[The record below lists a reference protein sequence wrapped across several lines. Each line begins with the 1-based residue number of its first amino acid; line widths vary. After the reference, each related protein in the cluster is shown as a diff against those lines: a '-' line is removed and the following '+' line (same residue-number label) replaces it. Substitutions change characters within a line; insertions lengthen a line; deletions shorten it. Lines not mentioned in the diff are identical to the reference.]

1 CIKRNIGHLCHDEP
15 RDADSKKAKSSHA
28 PSAVDESETTQ
39 SELTRS
45 SIDQSATGSMGPPPP
60 FDRKASAF
68 GAAVLGQG
76 NPLHLVSPGAGTGM
90 AGNGSNMN
98 QFAGFS
104 DAWLTAQNHYHDM
117 QSYHPN
123 NYLIAPEV
131 THEFNLLNDFL
142 QTSLLDD
149 GGIVSDE
156 SQNSP
161 AFSRTAGANDM
172 LPTFGNHNGN
182 NRAGAGN
189 GNNALSQMLPPQNL
203 EQGKAISRPGSI
215 VQGDKDKAR
224 EYYLQAADPS
234 GNDTPEERMDRVLKA
249 KYEAGLLK
257 PFNYVKGYARLGT
270 YLDGHIA
277 ASSKQKILRTIDRF
291 RPKFRE
297 KAQALTDM
305 ELLYVEMWFEK
316 QLMEYDRVFA
326 SMAVPACCWRRTGEI
341 FRGNNEMAELLHVP
355 VENLRDGKISLHEI
369 LTEESL
375 VRYWEEFGTIA
386 FDPAHDTLLTACT
399 LKNPD
404 DKATDPV
411 HPADEALVICKLTRS
426 LKAFS
431 QALSTRLPSANDT
444 LSIDALLAELNPK
457 LETIIRFSGSPRAK
471 SQRVEL
477 DKRGTELWNLC
488 TRQRRD
494 NVGGA
499 AAAPAARKKLLLR
512 SRTYA
517 FFMISVARGVSGG
530 AEPQLADVVHVMKL
544 ALKAGKTCLDDGSTS
559 SSALKLAETAWK
571 TDNFPVMEFMY
582 SKGHLQPNA
591 LDPSSAE
598 KMTEILFEIGKD
610 LSKKEDFGMAV
621 RWLER
626 GYDIINAQ
634 DLSLLSRDA
643 IELRLS
649 VCQALIHALLGL
661 CTPES
666 SGKALDLVSYIES
679 EIGEKPV
686 VLLLR
691 LELLQKAPAEVF
703 DIEAYADNL
712 RRMVRSFNFS
722 EAHFKL
728 LVHHARKLH
737 DKSPTL
743 ATSVVDGMLRGTIV
757 SSGRE
762 EWVERLVLLRIWMET
777 TQRDGM
783 RAIEELMGV
792 LAGLQDNLS
801 KPFGASTA
809 VGALTLVWKKI
820 EANYNQGHFDFADGW
835 CQIAL
840 QPLFQNGGPAN
851 MSRLG
856 RKLILCALGRNDA
869 EMARQVFHSM
879 SEAAQNEPMTRYL
892 MYKAALRSS
901 DQELA
906 AQCLERVAL
915 SAAGDP
921 NFLYA
926 CVLEAQQAGDKVC
939 AMQAMKQLVEK
950 FEFSE
955 TSPIHLPALLR
966 CNIRLTVSVVESEK
980 GARER
985 QSAVEEVLVLFEG
998 GEKVTFIGFY
1008 HRLIKSSL
1016 AVEAIQRGP
1025 TDKDGN
1031 RMFTVKELDWFC
1043 QNAYNLGLKHAD
1055 NWDVK
1060 HLIRLYNSCLTIAKH
1075 YPEDLPAEAASDLA
1089 LRTMF
1094 CDFIAAAALVSLART
1109 EDNVEQQL
1117 QHYLVM
1123 RRHVMAYN
1131 AALEKQ
1137 MSDGLDTRLKSDLTA
1152 KLATL
1157 MVFDF
1162 EAAMTLKK
1170 TDELGFIIRTAVT
1183 CRDVNTLKAMGDIAL
1198 RGKLPGQDGYEE
1210 TVAYQVLRHRQ
1221 RDLGA
1226 REDEGR
1232 QTGKVHPV
1240 HVPRRITAR
1249 CGAGAEADEAGRRRG
1264 EGFSQ
1269 GALHFL
1275 CCSTLLP
1282 PFAVSQHPFPAE
1294 ELEWLVTVGF
1304 NQAVDA
1310 YNVRQDDECNTWA
1323 DLALNLAHYA
1333 DDGGVLEKTVQENRM
1348 KLKFDLP

>member
-1 CIKRNIGHLCHDEP
+1 SAL
-15 RDADSKKAKSSHA
+15 AKYNA
-28 PSAVDESETTQ
+28 PS
-39 SELTRS
+39 
-45 SIDQSATGSMGPPPP
+45 
-60 FDRKASAF
+60 
-68 GAAVLGQG
+68 
-76 NPLHLVSPGAGTGM
+76 
-90 AGNGSNMN
+90 
-98 QFAGFS
+98 
-104 DAWLTAQNHYHDM
+104 
-117 QSYHPN
+117 
-123 NYLIAPEV
+123 
-131 THEFNLLNDFL
+131 TH
-142 QTSLLDD
+142 T
-149 GGIVSDE
+149 
-156 SQNSP
+156 
-161 AFSRTAGANDM
+161 
-172 LPTFGNHNGN
+172 
-182 NRAGAGN
+182 
-189 GNNALSQMLPPQNL
+189 
-203 EQGKAISRPGSI
+203 
-215 VQGDKDKAR
+215 
-224 EYYLQAADPS
+224 
-234 GNDTPEERMDRVLKA
+234 
-249 KYEAGLLK
+249 
-257 PFNYVKGYARLGT
+257 
-270 YLDGHIA
+270 
-277 ASSKQKILRTIDRF
+277 
-291 RPKFRE
+291 
-297 KAQALTDM
+297 
-305 ELLYVEMWFEK
+305 
-316 QLMEYDRVFA
+316 
-326 SMAVPACCWRRTGEI
+326 
-341 FRGNNEMAELLHVP
+341 
-355 VENLRDGKISLHEI
+355 
-369 LTEESL
+369 
-375 VRYWEEFGTIA
+375 
-386 FDPAHDTLLTACT
+386 
-399 LKNPD
+399 
-404 DKATDPV
+404 
-411 HPADEALVICKLTRS
+411 ADEAFVVCKLTRS
-426 LKAFS
+426 LEAFS
-431 QALSTRLPSANDT
+431 QALWRRLPSANDT
-444 LSIDALLAELNPK
+444 LSIDALLAELNPQ
-457 LETIIRFSGSPRAK
+457 LETIIRFSGNPRAK

-494 NVGGA
+494 NVDGA

-517 FFMISVARGVSGG
+517 FLMISIARGVSGG

-544 ALKAGKTCLDDGSTS
+544 ALKAGKTCLDDCGTS

-649 VCQALIHALLGL
+649 ICQALIHALLGL
-661 CTPES
+661 NTPDS
-666 SGKALDLVSYIES
+666 SQKALDLIGYIES

-691 LELLQKAPAEVF
+691 LELLQKVPAEVF
-703 DIEAYADNL
+703 DIEAYADIL
-712 RRMVRSFNFS
+712 RRIVRSFNFS

-809 VGALTLVWKKI
+809 VGALTLIWRKI
-820 EANYNQGHFDFADGW
+820 EVNYNQGHFDFADGW

-856 RKLILCALGRNDA
+856 RKLILCALGRNDDQR
-869 EMARQVFHSM
+869 ARQVFHSM

-915 SAAGDP
+915 SAPGDP

-939 AMQAMKQLVEK
+939 AMHAMKQLVEK

-955 TSPIHLPALLR
+955 ASPIHLPALLR
-966 CNIRLTVSVVESEK
+966 CNIRLAVSVVESEK

-998 GEKVTFIGFY
+998 
-1008 HRLIKSSL
+1008 
-1016 AVEAIQRGP
+1016 AVEAIQRGL

-1031 RMFTVKELDWFC
+1031 RLFTVKELDWFC
-1043 QNAYNLGLKHAD
+1043 QNAYNLGLKHSD
-1055 NWDVK
+1055 SWDVK
-1060 HLIRLYNSCLTIAKH
+1060 HLIRLYNSCLAIAKH

-1089 LRTMF
+1089 FRTMF

-1123 RRHVMAYN
+1123 RRHVVAYT

-1162 EAAMTLKK
+1162 EAAMALKK

-1198 RGKLPGQDGYEE
+1198 RGKLPGQ
-1210 TVAYQVLRHRQ
+1210 
-1221 RDLGA
+1221 
-1226 REDEGR
+1226 
-1232 QTGKVHPV
+1232 
-1240 HVPRRITAR
+1240 
-1249 CGAGAEADEAGRRRG
+1249 
-1264 EGFSQ
+1264 
-1269 GALHFL
+1269 
-1275 CCSTLLP
+1275 
-1282 PFAVSQHPFPAE
+1282 
-1294 ELEWLVTVGF
+1294 
-1304 NQAVDA
+1304 
-1310 YNVRQDDECNTWA
+1310 
-1323 DLALNLAHYA
+1323 
-1333 DDGGVLEKTVQENRM
+1333 GVIVNEI
-1348 KLKFDLP
+1348 

>member
-1 CIKRNIGHLCHDEP
+1 MPPQRC
-15 RDADSKKAKSSHA
+15 AKSPKSN
-28 PSAVDESETTQ
+28 SSVDKINSF
-39 SELTRS
+39 
-45 SIDQSATGSMGPPPP
+45 AT
-60 FDRKASAF
+60 
-68 GAAVLGQG
+68 
-76 NPLHLVSPGAGTGM
+76 
-90 AGNGSNMN
+90 
-98 QFAGFS
+98 
-104 DAWLTAQNHYHDM
+104 
-117 QSYHPN
+117 
-123 NYLIAPEV
+123 
-131 THEFNLLNDFL
+131 
-142 QTSLLDD
+142 
-149 GGIVSDE
+149 
-156 SQNSP
+156 
-161 AFSRTAGANDM
+161 
-172 LPTFGNHNGN
+172 
-182 NRAGAGN
+182 
-189 GNNALSQMLPPQNL
+189 
-203 EQGKAISRPGSI
+203 
-215 VQGDKDKAR
+215 
-224 EYYLQAADPS
+224 
-234 GNDTPEERMDRVLKA
+234 
-249 KYEAGLLK
+249 
-257 PFNYVKGYARLGT
+257 
-270 YLDGHIA
+270 
-277 ASSKQKILRTIDRF
+277 
-291 RPKFRE
+291 
-297 KAQALTDM
+297 
-305 ELLYVEMWFEK
+305 
-316 QLMEYDRVFA
+316 
-326 SMAVPACCWRRTGEI
+326 
-341 FRGNNEMAELLHVP
+341 
-355 VENLRDGKISLHEI
+355 
-369 LTEESL
+369 
-375 VRYWEEFGTIA
+375 
-386 FDPAHDTLLTACT
+386 
-399 LKNPD
+399 
-404 DKATDPV
+404 
-411 HPADEALVICKLTRS
+411 
-426 LKAFS
+426 FS

-444 LSIDALLAELNPK
+444 LSIDALLVELNPQ

-471 SQRVEL
+471 SQRAEL
-477 DKRGTELWNLC
+477 DKKGTELWNLC

-494 NVGGA
+494 NVDGT

-517 FFMISVARGVSGG
+517 FFMISIARGVPSG

-544 ALKAGKTCLDDGSTS
+544 ALKAGKTCLDEAGAS

-591 LDPSSAE
+591 LDPTSAE

-661 CTPES
+661 GTPES
-666 SGKALDLVSYIES
+666 SEKALDLVSYIES
-679 EIGEKPV
+679 EIGEKPI

-691 LELLQKAPAEVF
+691 LELLQKAPAEIF
-703 DIEAYADNL
+703 DIEAFADIL

-762 EWVERLVLLRIWMET
+762 EWVDRLVLLRIWVET

-792 LAGLQDNLS
+792 LVGVQDNLS

-809 VGALTLVWKKI
+809 VGALTLIWKKI
-820 EANYNQGHFDFADGW
+820 EVNYNQGHFDFADGW

-856 RKLILCALGRNDA
+856 RKLILCALGRNNA
-869 EMARQVFHSM
+869 ERARQVFQGM
-879 SEAAQNEPMTRYL
+879 SETAQNEPMTRYL

-915 SAAGDP
+915 SAPEDP

-966 CNIRLTVSVVESEK
+966 CNIRLAVSIAESEK

-985 QSAVEEVLVLFEG
+985 QSTVEEVLVLFEG
-998 GEKVTFIGFY
+998 AI
-1008 HRLIKSSL
+1008 
-1016 AVEAIQRGP
+1016 EAIQRGLK
-1025 TDKDGN
+1025 DKDGN
-1031 RMFTVKELDWFC
+1031 RLFTVKELDWFC
-1043 QNAYNLGLKHAD
+1043 QNAYNLGLKHSD
-1055 NWDVK
+1055 SWDVK
-1060 HLIRLYNSCLTIAKH
+1060 HLIRLYNTCLAIAKH

-1089 LRTMF
+1089 FRTMF

-1123 RRHVMAYN
+1123 RRHVVAYH

-1162 EAAMTLKK
+1162 EAAMALKK

-1198 RGKLPGQDGYEE
+1198 RGKLPGQGGYEE
-1210 TVAYQVLRHRQ
+1210 TVAYHAELEKMKGDRLAKYIRCMFHAVLPLDAALGQ
-1221 RDLGA
+1221 RLMKQAVDVA
-1226 REDEGR
+1226 RDSR
-1232 QTGKVHPV
+1232 K
-1240 HVPRRITAR
+1240 
-1249 CGAGAEADEAGRRRG
+1249 
-1264 EGFSQ
+1264 
-1269 GALHFL
+1269 
-1275 CCSTLLP
+1275 
-1282 PFAVSQHPFPAE
+1282 SQHPFPAE

-1310 YNVRQDDECNTWA
+1310 YNVRHDDECNTWA

-1333 DDGGVLEKTVQENRM
+1333 DDGGELEKTVQENRM

>member
-1 CIKRNIGHLCHDEP
+1 MPPQR
-15 RDADSKKAKSSHA
+15 SAKSPKSN
-28 PSAVDESETTQ
+28 SSVDK
-39 SELTRS
+39 
-45 SIDQSATGSMGPPPP
+45 I
-60 FDRKASAF
+60 
-68 GAAVLGQG
+68 
-76 NPLHLVSPGAGTGM
+76 
-90 AGNGSNMN
+90 
-98 QFAGFS
+98 
-104 DAWLTAQNHYHDM
+104 
-117 QSYHPN
+117 
-123 NYLIAPEV
+123 
-131 THEFNLLNDFL
+131 
-142 QTSLLDD
+142 
-149 GGIVSDE
+149 
-156 SQNSP
+156 NS
-161 AFSRTAGANDM
+161 
-172 LPTFGNHNGN
+172 
-182 NRAGAGN
+182 
-189 GNNALSQMLPPQNL
+189 
-203 EQGKAISRPGSI
+203 
-215 VQGDKDKAR
+215 
-224 EYYLQAADPS
+224 
-234 GNDTPEERMDRVLKA
+234 
-249 KYEAGLLK
+249 
-257 PFNYVKGYARLGT
+257 
-270 YLDGHIA
+270 
-277 ASSKQKILRTIDRF
+277 
-291 RPKFRE
+291 
-297 KAQALTDM
+297 
-305 ELLYVEMWFEK
+305 
-316 QLMEYDRVFA
+316 FA
-326 SMAVPACCWRRTGEI
+326 SP
-341 FRGNNEMAELLHVP
+341 
-355 VENLRDGKISLHEI
+355 
-369 LTEESL
+369 
-375 VRYWEEFGTIA
+375 
-386 FDPAHDTLLTACT
+386 
-399 LKNPD
+399 
-404 DKATDPV
+404 
-411 HPADEALVICKLTRS
+411 

-444 LSIDALLAELNPK
+444 LSIDALLVKLNPQ

-471 SQRVEL
+471 SQRAEL
-477 DKRGTELWNLC
+477 DRRGTELWNLC
-488 TRQRRD
+488 TRQRRE
-494 NVGGA
+494 NVDGT

-512 SRTYA
+512 SRTFA
-517 FFMISVARGVSGG
+517 FFMISIARGVPSG

-544 ALKAGKTCLDDGSTS
+544 ALKAGKTCLDEGGTS

-591 LDPSSAE
+591 LDPTSAE

-661 CTPES
+661 GTPES
-666 SGKALDLVSYIES
+666 SEKALDLVSFIES

-691 LELLQKAPAEVF
+691 LELLQKAPAEIF
-703 DIEAYADNL
+703 DIEAYADIL

-757 SSGRE
+757 SSGRG

-783 RAIEELMGV
+783 MAIEELMGV
-792 LAGLQDNLS
+792 LVGVQDNLS

-809 VGALTLVWKKI
+809 VGALTLIWKKI
-820 EANYNQGHFDFADGW
+820 EVNYNQGHFDFADGW

-856 RKLILCALGRNDA
+856 RKLILCALGRNNP
-869 EMARQVFHSM
+869 ERARQVFHGM
-879 SEAAQNEPMTRYL
+879 SETAQNEPMTRYL

-915 SAAGDP
+915 SAPEDP

-966 CNIRLTVSVVESEK
+966 CNIRLAVSIAESEK

-985 QSAVEEVLVLFEG
+985 QSTVEEVLVLFEG
-998 GEKVTFIGFY
+998 AI
-1008 HRLIKSSL
+1008 
-1016 AVEAIQRGP
+1016 EAIQRGHK
-1025 TDKDGN
+1025 DKDGN
-1031 RMFTVKELDWFC
+1031 RLFTVKELDWFC
-1043 QNAYNLGLKHAD
+1043 QNAYNLGLKHSD
-1055 NWDVK
+1055 SWDVK
-1060 HLIRLYNSCLTIAKH
+1060 HLIRLYNSCLAMAKH

-1089 LRTMF
+1089 FRTMF
-1094 CDFIAAAALVSLART
+1094 CNFIAAAALVSLART

-1123 RRHVMAYN
+1123 RRHVVAYN

-1162 EAAMTLKK
+1162 EAAMALKK

-1198 RGKLPGQDGYEE
+1198 RGKLPGQGGYEE
-1210 TVAYQVLRHRQ
+1210 TVAYHAVFPL
-1221 RDLGA
+1221 LA
-1226 REDEGR
+1226 
-1232 QTGKVHPV
+1232 
-1240 HVPRRITAR
+1240 
-1249 CGAGAEADEAGRRRG
+1249 
-1264 EGFSQ
+1264 
-1269 GALHFL
+1269 ALY
-1275 CCSTLLP
+1275 STLGVIVNEIWELEKMKGDRLAKYIRCM
-1282 PFAVSQHPFPAE
+1282 FHAVLALDAALGQRLMKQAVDVARDSRKSQHPFPAE

-1310 YNVRQDDECNTWA
+1310 YNVRHDDECNTWA

-1333 DDGGVLEKTVQENRM
+1333 DDGGELEKTVQENRM

>member
-1 CIKRNIGHLCHDEP
+1 
-15 RDADSKKAKSSHA
+15 
-28 PSAVDESETTQ
+28 
-39 SELTRS
+39 
-45 SIDQSATGSMGPPPP
+45 
-60 FDRKASAF
+60 
-68 GAAVLGQG
+68 
-76 NPLHLVSPGAGTGM
+76 
-90 AGNGSNMN
+90 
-98 QFAGFS
+98 
-104 DAWLTAQNHYHDM
+104 
-117 QSYHPN
+117 
-123 NYLIAPEV
+123 
-131 THEFNLLNDFL
+131 
-142 QTSLLDD
+142 
-149 GGIVSDE
+149 
-156 SQNSP
+156 
-161 AFSRTAGANDM
+161 
-172 LPTFGNHNGN
+172 
-182 NRAGAGN
+182 
-189 GNNALSQMLPPQNL
+189 
-203 EQGKAISRPGSI
+203 
-215 VQGDKDKAR
+215 
-224 EYYLQAADPS
+224 
-234 GNDTPEERMDRVLKA
+234 
-249 KYEAGLLK
+249 
-257 PFNYVKGYARLGT
+257 
-270 YLDGHIA
+270 
-277 ASSKQKILRTIDRF
+277 
-291 RPKFRE
+291 
-297 KAQALTDM
+297 
-305 ELLYVEMWFEK
+305 
-316 QLMEYDRVFA
+316 
-326 SMAVPACCWRRTGEI
+326 
-341 FRGNNEMAELLHVP
+341 
-355 VENLRDGKISLHEI
+355 
-369 LTEESL
+369 
-375 VRYWEEFGTIA
+375 
-386 FDPAHDTLLTACT
+386 
-399 LKNPD
+399 
-404 DKATDPV
+404 
-411 HPADEALVICKLTRS
+411 
-426 LKAFS
+426 
-431 QALSTRLPSANDT
+431 
-444 LSIDALLAELNPK
+444 
-457 LETIIRFSGSPRAK
+457 
-471 SQRVEL
+471 
-477 DKRGTELWNLC
+477 
-488 TRQRRD
+488 
-494 NVGGA
+494 
-499 AAAPAARKKLLLR
+499 
-512 SRTYA
+512 
-517 FFMISVARGVSGG
+517 
-530 AEPQLADVVHVMKL
+530 
-544 ALKAGKTCLDDGSTS
+544 
-559 SSALKLAETAWK
+559 
-571 TDNFPVMEFMY
+571 MEFMY

-591 LDPSSAE
+591 LDPTSAE

-661 CTPES
+661 GTPES
-666 SGKALDLVSYIES
+666 SEKALDLVSYIES

-691 LELLQKAPAEVF
+691 LELLQKAPAEIF
-703 DIEAYADNL
+703 DIEAYADIL

-792 LAGLQDNLS
+792 LVGVQDNLS

-809 VGALTLVWKKI
+809 VGALTLIWKKI
-820 EANYNQGHFDFADGW
+820 EVNYNQGHFDFADGW

-856 RKLILCALGRNDA
+856 RKLILCALGRNNA
-869 EMARQVFHSM
+869 ERARQVFQGM
-879 SEAAQNEPMTRYL
+879 SETAQNEPMTRYL

-915 SAAGDP
+915 SAPEDP

-966 CNIRLTVSVVESEK
+966 CNIRLAVSIAESEK

-985 QSAVEEVLVLFEG
+985 QSTVEEVLVLFEG
-998 GEKVTFIGFY
+998 AI
-1008 HRLIKSSL
+1008 
-1016 AVEAIQRGP
+1016 EAIKRGLR
-1025 TDKDGN
+1025 DKDGN
-1031 RMFTVKELDWFC
+1031 RLFTVKELDWFC
-1043 QNAYNLGLKHAD
+1043 QNAYNLGLKHSD
-1055 NWDVK
+1055 SWDVK
-1060 HLIRLYNSCLTIAKH
+1060 HLIRLYNSCLAIAKH

-1089 LRTMF
+1089 FRTMF

-1123 RRHVMAYN
+1123 RRHVVAYN

-1137 MSDGLDTRLKSDLTA
+1137 MSDGLATRLKSDLTA
-1152 KLATL
+1152 RLATL

-1162 EAAMTLKK
+1162 EAAMALKK

-1198 RGKLPGQDGYEE
+1198 RGKLPGQGGYEE
-1210 TVAYQVLRHRQ
+1210 TVAYHAELEKMKGDRLAKYIRCMFHAVLPLDAALGQ
-1221 RDLGA
+1221 RLMKQAVDVA
-1226 REDEGR
+1226 RDSR
-1232 QTGKVHPV
+1232 K
-1240 HVPRRITAR
+1240 
-1249 CGAGAEADEAGRRRG
+1249 
-1264 EGFSQ
+1264 
-1269 GALHFL
+1269 
-1275 CCSTLLP
+1275 
-1282 PFAVSQHPFPAE
+1282 SQHPFPAE

-1333 DDGGVLEKTVQENRM
+1333 DDGGELEKTVQENRM

>member
-1 CIKRNIGHLCHDEP
+1 MHPQRC
-15 RDADSKKAKSSHA
+15 AKSPKSN
-28 PSAVDESETTQ
+28 SSVDKINSF
-39 SELTRS
+39 
-45 SIDQSATGSMGPPPP
+45 AT
-60 FDRKASAF
+60 
-68 GAAVLGQG
+68 
-76 NPLHLVSPGAGTGM
+76 
-90 AGNGSNMN
+90 
-98 QFAGFS
+98 
-104 DAWLTAQNHYHDM
+104 
-117 QSYHPN
+117 
-123 NYLIAPEV
+123 
-131 THEFNLLNDFL
+131 
-142 QTSLLDD
+142 
-149 GGIVSDE
+149 
-156 SQNSP
+156 
-161 AFSRTAGANDM
+161 
-172 LPTFGNHNGN
+172 
-182 NRAGAGN
+182 
-189 GNNALSQMLPPQNL
+189 
-203 EQGKAISRPGSI
+203 
-215 VQGDKDKAR
+215 
-224 EYYLQAADPS
+224 
-234 GNDTPEERMDRVLKA
+234 
-249 KYEAGLLK
+249 
-257 PFNYVKGYARLGT
+257 
-270 YLDGHIA
+270 
-277 ASSKQKILRTIDRF
+277 
-291 RPKFRE
+291 
-297 KAQALTDM
+297 
-305 ELLYVEMWFEK
+305 
-316 QLMEYDRVFA
+316 
-326 SMAVPACCWRRTGEI
+326 
-341 FRGNNEMAELLHVP
+341 
-355 VENLRDGKISLHEI
+355 
-369 LTEESL
+369 
-375 VRYWEEFGTIA
+375 
-386 FDPAHDTLLTACT
+386 
-399 LKNPD
+399 
-404 DKATDPV
+404 
-411 HPADEALVICKLTRS
+411 
-426 LKAFS
+426 FS

-444 LSIDALLAELNPK
+444 LSIGALLVELNPQ

-471 SQRVEL
+471 SQRAEL
-477 DKRGTELWNLC
+477 DRRGTELWNLC

-494 NVGGA
+494 NVDGT

-512 SRTYA
+512 SRTFA
-517 FFMISVARGVSGG
+517 FFMISIARGVPSG

-544 ALKAGKTCLDDGSTS
+544 ALKAGKTCLDEGGTS
-559 SSALKLAETAWK
+559 SSALKLAETVFEKGAGYSATLSQLQAK
-571 TDNFPVMEFMY
+571 MLGPDDLQECKKLDAEYFILRAALASSLLSLMMRPLLELTVEDRPGKRITFP
-582 SKGHLQPNA
+582 SW
-591 LDPSSAE
+591 SSC
-598 KMTEILFEIGKD
+598 KD

-661 CTPES
+661 GTPES
-666 SGKALDLVSYIES
+666 SEKALDLVSYIES

-691 LELLQKAPAEVF
+691 LELLQKAPAEIF
-703 DIEAYADNL
+703 DIEAYADIL

-757 SSGRE
+757 SSGRG

-783 RAIEELMGV
+783 MAIEELMGV
-792 LAGLQDNLS
+792 LLI
-801 KPFGASTA
+801 
-809 VGALTLVWKKI
+809 WKKI
-820 EANYNQGHFDFADGW
+820 EVNYNQGHFDFADGW

-856 RKLILCALGRNDA
+856 RCVSSQESHSTYTDDRRKLILCALGRNNA
-869 EMARQVFHSM
+869 ERARQVFQGM
-879 SEAAQNEPMTRYL
+879 SETAQNEPMTRYL

-915 SAAGDP
+915 SAPEDP

-966 CNIRLTVSVVESEK
+966 CNIRLAVSIAESVK

-985 QSAVEEVLVLFEG
+985 QSTVEEVLVLFEG
-998 GEKVTFIGFY
+998 AI
-1008 HRLIKSSL
+1008 
-1016 AVEAIQRGP
+1016 EAIQRGLR
-1025 TDKDGN
+1025 DKDGN
-1031 RMFTVKELDWFC
+1031 RLFTVKELDWFC
-1043 QNAYNLGLKHAD
+1043 QNAYNLGLKHSD
-1055 NWDVK
+1055 SWDVK
-1060 HLIRLYNSCLTIAKH
+1060 NLIRLYNSCLAIAKH

-1089 LRTMF
+1089 FRTMF

-1123 RRHVMAYN
+1123 RRHVVAYN

-1137 MSDGLDTRLKSDLTA
+1137 MSDGLATRLKSDLTA

-1162 EAAMTLKK
+1162 EAAMALKK

-1198 RGKLPGQDGYEE
+1198 RGKLPGQAKYIRCMFHAVLPLDAALGQRLMKQAVD
-1210 TVAYQVLRHRQ
+1210 VA
-1221 RDLGA
+1221 RDS
-1226 REDEGR
+1226 R
-1232 QTGKVHPV
+1232 K
-1240 HVPRRITAR
+1240 
-1249 CGAGAEADEAGRRRG
+1249 
-1264 EGFSQ
+1264 
-1269 GALHFL
+1269 
-1275 CCSTLLP
+1275 
-1282 PFAVSQHPFPAE
+1282 SQHPFPAE

-1310 YNVRQDDECNTWA
+1310 YNVRHDDECNTWA

-1333 DDGGVLEKTVQENRM
+1333 DDGGELEKTVQENRM

>member
-1 CIKRNIGHLCHDEP
+1 MPHQRC
-15 RDADSKKAKSSHA
+15 AKS
-28 PSAVDESETTQ
+28 P
-39 SELTRS
+39 
-45 SIDQSATGSMGPPPP
+45 
-60 FDRKASAF
+60 K
-68 GAAVLGQG
+68 
-76 NPLHLVSPGAGTGM
+76 
-90 AGNGSNMN
+90 SNN
-98 QFAGFS
+98 
-104 DAWLTAQNHYHDM
+104 
-117 QSYHPN
+117 
-123 NYLIAPEV
+123 
-131 THEFNLLNDFL
+131 
-142 QTSLLDD
+142 
-149 GGIVSDE
+149 
-156 SQNSP
+156 
-161 AFSRTAGANDM
+161 
-172 LPTFGNHNGN
+172 
-182 NRAGAGN
+182 
-189 GNNALSQMLPPQNL
+189 
-203 EQGKAISRPGSI
+203 
-215 VQGDKDKAR
+215 
-224 EYYLQAADPS
+224 
-234 GNDTPEERMDRVLKA
+234 
-249 KYEAGLLK
+249 
-257 PFNYVKGYARLGT
+257 
-270 YLDGHIA
+270 
-277 ASSKQKILRTIDRF
+277 TID
-291 RPKFRE
+291 KINS
-297 KAQALTDM
+297 
-305 ELLYVEMWFEK
+305 
-316 QLMEYDRVFA
+316 FA
-326 SMAVPACCWRRTGEI
+326 T
-341 FRGNNEMAELLHVP
+341 
-355 VENLRDGKISLHEI
+355 
-369 LTEESL
+369 
-375 VRYWEEFGTIA
+375 
-386 FDPAHDTLLTACT
+386 
-399 LKNPD
+399 
-404 DKATDPV
+404 
-411 HPADEALVICKLTRS
+411 
-426 LKAFS
+426 FS

-559 SSALKLAETAWK
+559 SSALKLAETVFEKGAEYSATLGQLQAKMLGPDDLKECKKLDAEYFILRAALAWK

-661 CTPES
+661 DTPES
-666 SGKALDLVSYIES
+666 SEKALDLVSYIES

-703 DIEAYADNL
+703 DIEAYADIL

-783 RAIEELMGV
+783 RAIEGLMGV
-792 LAGLQDNLS
+792 LTGLQDNLS

-809 VGALTLVWKKI
+809 VGALTLIWKKI

-926 CVLEAQQAGDKVC
+926 CVLEAQQAGDRVC

-955 TSPIHLPALLR
+955 GSPIHLPALLR
-966 CNIRLTVSVVESEK
+966 CNIRLAVSVVESEK

-985 QSAVEEVLVLFEG
+985 QSAVEEILVLFEG
-998 GEKVTFIGFY
+998 
-1008 HRLIKSSL
+1008 

-1031 RMFTVKELDWFC
+1031 RLFTVKELDWFC
-1043 QNAYNLGLKHAD
+1043 QNAYNLGLKHSD

-1094 CDFIAAAALVSLART
+1094 CDFIAAAALISLART

-1123 RRHVMAYN
+1123 RRHVVAYN

-1162 EAAMTLKK
+1162 EAAIALKK

-1198 RGKLPGQDGYEE
+1198 RGKLPGQ
-1210 TVAYQVLRHRQ
+1210 
-1221 RDLGA
+1221 
-1226 REDEGR
+1226 
-1232 QTGKVHPV
+1232 
-1240 HVPRRITAR
+1240 
-1249 CGAGAEADEAGRRRG
+1249 
-1264 EGFSQ
+1264 
-1269 GALHFL
+1269 ALY
-1275 CCSTLLP
+1275 STLGVIGDRLAKYIRCMFHAVLP
-1282 PFAVSQHPFPAE
+1282 LDAALGQRLMKQAVDVARDSRKSQHPFPAE